1 MRKIG
6 EPARREV
13 TARGPAGT
21 AGLGAAFASLL
32 FMALV
37 ATPASAWQAVPTA
50 ERQAGLADARWSAFV
65 GCWEPLGASEE
76 EAEVGL
82 LCVRPAGQGVE
93 MFTIAGGEVRTSDF
107 LIGDGQPRPI
117 RAEGCEG
124 EESVSFSNDG
134 RRAFTHSS
142 YTCEGV
148 TQTGT
153 GMLAHIASNQWID
166 VRAIEVD
173 GERTSWVQRYRL
185 VGPDRAAAEGV
196 ENPGFG
202 METAA
207 RTARFVAHRGVGFVE
222 VEEAARE
229 VDAEAVEGWI
239 ANRPEGFAPTAE
251 DLEGL
256 ADAGVPESVIDV
268 VVAKSFPERFAV
280 NPEGSAERVADR
292 DDARAYRGSG
302 HPAAYRGRIPLGYRM
317 LGYGLGF
324 GYVPAYGYGYNS
336 YGYGY
341 SGYSGY
347 WGYRPSTVII
357 ERRAPEPRGRIVR
370 GQGYTRPSGGDT
382 GRSAQ
387 PRVQPGGAD
396 RSSGA
401 SGAPPRRSGD
411 SAQPSRNDRPT
422 RTAKPRR
429 PGGGGGF

>member
-1 MRKIG
+1 MRKMG
-6 EPARREV
+6 EPVRRDA
-13 TARGPAGT
+13 TARGPAAT
-21 AGLGAAFASLL
+21 AGLGAALASLL
-32 FMALV
+32 LVALT
-37 ATPASAWQAVPTA
+37 ATPASAFQAVPTA
-50 ERQAGLADARWSAFV
+50 ERQAGLDDPRWSAFV
-65 GCWEPLGASEE
+65 GCWEPLGAQEE
-76 EAEVGL
+76 GADAGL
-82 LCVRPAGQGVE
+82 LCVAPAGQGVE
-93 MFTIAGGEVRTSDF
+93 MFTMVDGEVRTSDF

-117 RAEGCEG
+117 QAEGCVG
-124 EESVSFSNDG
+124 EESVSFSDDG
-134 RRAFTHSS
+134 RRAFTHSA
-142 YTCEGV
+142 YTCDGIA
-148 TQTGT
+148 QTGS
-153 GMLAHIASNQWID
+153 GVLAHIASNQWID

-185 VGPDRAAAEGV
+185 VGPDRAAAEGI

-207 RTARFVAHRGVGFVE
+207 RTARFVAHRGVGFME

-280 NPEGSAERVADR
+280 NPEGPTERVAER
-292 DDARAYRGSG
+292 DDPRAYRGHTG
-302 HPAAYRGRIPLGYRM
+302 YYRGRIPMSFRM
-317 LGYGLGF
+317 LGYGF
-324 GYVPAYGYGYNS
+324 GYVPAYGYG
-336 YGYGY
+336 GYGY
-341 SGYSGY
+341 SGYPGY

-357 ERRAPEPRGRIVR
+357 ERREPEPRGRIVR
-370 GQGYTRPSGGDT
+370 GQGYVRPGSGDS

-387 PRVQPGGAD
+387 PRVAPSGPD

-401 SGAPPRRSGD
+401 SPAPARRGD
-411 SAQPSRNDRPT
+411 SAQPSRSDRPT

-429 PGGGGGF
+429 PGGGGGGF